1 MIQWNRLLKKKKWI
15 STRVIARIG
24 PWLTSKIHLISGNGW
39 TLEIVVRRTG
49 DKQANR
55 SGMISKRVLVQILRF
70 RGCRL
75 TAHHPALIS
84 FCLLPRF
91 PAVRDE
97 NPEQKHRKA
106 VNPRVDYPGMIQ
118 CRSLTRGEEE
128 CRQGGHLIYG

>member
-1 MIQWNRLLKKKKWI
+1 MIQRNRLLKKKKWI

-24 PWLTSKIHLISGNGW
+24 PWPTNKIHLIFREWVDPGN
-39 TLEIVVRRTG
+39 RRT

-97 NPEQKHRKA
+97 NHEQKHRKA